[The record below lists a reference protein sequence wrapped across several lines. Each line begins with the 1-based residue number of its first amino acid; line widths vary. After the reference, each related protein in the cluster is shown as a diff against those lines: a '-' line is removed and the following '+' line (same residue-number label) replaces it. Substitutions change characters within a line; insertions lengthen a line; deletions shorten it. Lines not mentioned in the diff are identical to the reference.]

1 MILGSDGKANLSFE
15 LEKEV
20 TVENCSID
28 DWRKNMFEDRRYVTT
43 RFVSTLFSLQA
54 SNGIYRMMQDKF
66 PKYVDDDSLSRI
78 QIREKLRLEFYS
90 RRRYNW
96 NLTCEKNPKTSSK
109 TFFSAIHDIRYFFYS
124 EED

>member
-1 MILGSDGKANLSFE
+1 
-15 LEKEV
+15 
-20 TVENCSID
+20 
-28 DWRKNMFEDRRYVTT
+28 
-43 RFVSTLFSLQA
+43 
-54 SNGIYRMMQDKF
+54 MQDKF

-78 QIREKLRLEFYS
+78 QIRDKLPLQFYS

-124 EED
+124 NEDLRKFSDVEKDHSHDSYDA